1 MYKYLCV
8 SLKQISNINL
18 EEMLEGK
25 DRVRKKGG
33 QITASRHSGKK

>member
-25 DRVRKKGG
+25 DRVRKKEETISAG
-33 QITASRHSGKK
+33 